1 MRFKGYH
8 DAGTVTIAW
17 AGDLVLGEHGVVQDT
32 LISCGVDGKI
42 LVFHTGKPHFAP
54 VLLEDILAQ
63 ANPAWSKA
71 NQVFG
76 CVNVYM
82 QRWLICFYRPK

>member
-8 DAGTVTIAW
+8 DAGTVSIAW
-17 AGDLVLGEHGVVQDT
+17 AGDLSLGEHGMAQDT

-42 LVFHTGKPHFAP
+42 LVFNAGKPHFAP

-63 ANPAWSKA
+63 ANPVWAKA
-71 NQVFG
+71 NQVRRMLG
-76 CVNVYM
+76 
-82 QRWLICFYRPK
+82 L